1 MALWNRDK
9 DNKKAARKAI
19 REGRQEARQAGRQA
33 RDEVLVEGGT
43 RLQGRAAKRIA
54 KRESKADS
62 KDEMKLM
69 EQLRQKYPGNII
81 RKTPGGEHGE
91 FDIDARPSV
100 PLRKMP
106 RTGPAPEE
114 LGVTQEEADIKNRPG
129 VSGGWRDRRG
139 FPYVDP
145 VTDMTPEQIAE
156 MEAEGR
162 RTDREEQSLRHPRD
176 RRLEEKRRK

>member
-91 FDIDARPSV
+91 FDIDARPSI
-100 PLRKMP
+100 PLRKMAPGPKVRPHVVPAKDAFAPLP
-106 RTGPAPEE
+106 RE
-114 LGVTQEEADIKNRPG
+114 
-129 VSGGWRDRRG
+129 
-139 FPYVDP
+139 
-145 VTDMTPEQIAE
+145 
-156 MEAEGR
+156 
-162 RTDREEQSLRHPRD
+162 RHPRD